1 MIGVLVIMNFNLQGI
16 SRRVIN
22 NLFRNIYRIIQIE
35 TFTVISNFMNL

>member
-35 TFTVISNFMNL
+35 TFTVIFNFMNL